1 MRILPI
7 VVFAALV
14 GVAIGGAVAYVEVR
28 SDVAEL
34 EPPPPVEKPKEIV
47 PIDASAPRAEVDEPH
62 FNFGTMERGREK
74 SHEFVIRNVGG
85 SPLTLNVLST
95 TCKCTLGNVTG
106 EAIPPGESTHVR
118 LDWKALSDEGPFRQ
132 TAKIETND
140 PSQHELELTIEGEI
154 VKATGVQ
161 PPDFVFDKLAVNESK
176 TAEVYVMSMLQD
188 ELTVKSSELS
198 DAALRDKFD
207 IRIEPVEKEKLPDRN
222 ARAGVKVVLTVK
234 PGLPMG
240 RFDQSLTL
248 HTNLK
253 EGEVLH
259 IPVYGKL
266 VGDISIHGNSS
277 NWLPERDTLDLG
289 QIKSSEGRK
298 ARLNLVVRGEHAAG
312 TTFDVVSTDPSQLK
326 VTLGE
331 PKQLKD
337 TLLHVPLE
345 VEVPP
350 GTPPMARLSTVQGEA
365 AKVVLKTSHPTV
377 KELTFSVRFAVE
389 R

>member
-34 EPPPPVEKPKEIV
+34 PPPTATSKEV
-47 PIDASAPRAEVDEPH
+47 AKVDAKAPRAEVDQPH
-62 FNFGTMERGREK
+62 FHFGSMERGREK

-85 SPLTLNVLST
+85 SPLTLKVLST

-106 EAIPPGESTHVR
+106 EPIKPGESTKVK
-118 LDWKALSDEGPFRQ
+118 LDWKALSEEGPFRQ
-132 TAKIETND
+132 TATIETND
-140 PSQHELELTIEGEI
+140 PSQPELELTIEGD
-154 VKATGVQ
+154 VVSATGVQ
-161 PPDFVFDKLAVNESK
+161 PPDFVFDKVAVNQSK

-188 ELTVKSSELS
+188 ELTVHSAELS
-198 DAALRDKFD
+198 DPTVRDKFD
-207 IRIEPVEKEKLPDRN
+207 AKVEPVERDKLPN
-222 ARAGVKVVLTVK
+222 PKARSGVRVTLTVK

-259 IPVYGKL
+259 IPVFGRL
-266 VGDISIHGNSS
+266 VGDISVHGNS
-277 NWLPERDTLDLG
+277 NWLPERDTLNMG

-298 ARLNLVVRGEHAAG
+298 SHLNLVVRGENAG
-312 TTFDVVSTDPSQLK
+312 DVKFEVASVDPPELK
-326 VTLGE
+326 ATLGE
-331 PKQLKD
+331 PKRLKD
-337 TLLHVPLE
+337 TLLHVPLAI
-345 VEVPP
+345 EVPP
-350 GTPPMARLSTVQGEA
+350 GTRPMVRLDSVQGDS
-365 AKVVLKTSHPTV
+365 AKVLLKTTHPTI
-377 KELTFSVRFAVE
+377 KELSISVRFAVE